1 MKVGT
6 LIRFKHPDFRGMYG
20 PGVLLEKNT
29 SVRLDSR
36 YWAFFKDE
44 RIMIRLEEVEPFH
57 ESR

>member
-6 LIRFKHPDFRGMYG
+6 LIRFKHPDYRGMYG
-20 PGVLLEKNT
+20 PGILLEKNT

-36 YWAFFKDE
+36 YWASFKDE
-44 RIMIRLEEVEPFH
+44 RIMIRLEEVEVIS